1 MEKLR
6 NQLEDS
12 TNKNDGDR
20 FEYINATVET
30 QSLVGA
36 YLEGSKVTHED
47 IRAANQS
54 RKSTKVLIKDSKMTN
69 SSIIGT
75 KVVVS

>member
-12 TNKNDGDR
+12 TNKRDGDR
-20 FEYINATVET
+20 VEYINATVET

-54 RKSTKVLIKDSKMTN
+54 RKSANVLVKDSKMTT

-75 KVVVS
+75 KLVVS